1 MEPSSTRNL
10 LDPAEL
16 IEFEYTLASRG
27 KRLANYLL
35 DFFIF
40 LFSLFAVV
48 FVWAMFSDV
57 SETDTVLNIIV
68 YGGYILYSLLFE
80 WLLGRTPGKMITG
93 TQVINEQGQPI
104 SFWQALGRSLAR
116 LIPFDSLTFISSAR
130 PRGLHDKVSSTWV
143 VDKLTPRLFPANYT
157 ETDSAAEHE

>member
-16 IEFEYTLASRG
+16 IEIEYTPASRS
-27 KRLANYLL
+27 KRLANYFIDVAICIVVLIVLVVILGLL
-35 DFFIF
+35 GIVFESDRAYNLIF
-40 LFSLFAVV
+40 YA
-48 FVWAMFSDV
+48 
-57 SETDTVLNIIV
+57 
-68 YGGYILYSLLFE
+68 GYITYHTFFE
-80 WLLGRTPGKMITG
+80 GLIGRTPGKMITG

-104 SFWQALGRSLAR
+104 SFWQALGRSFSR
-116 LIPFDSLTFISSAR
+116 LIPFDALTFISRVR

-157 ETDSAAEHE
+157 ETDSTTEHE